1 MSGSPAFAFLAGA
14 VTMGYLVAA
23 LFFLRFWARS
33 RDALFLAF
41 AGAFALLALNQA
53 LVVLSAAPRE
63 EQGWI
68 YVIRLAGYLLI
79 IAAIVRKNLRGAR

>member
-1 MSGSPAFAFLAGA
+1 MIGIAFLAGA

-23 LFFLRFWARS
+23 LFFLRFWTRS
-33 RDALFLAF
+33 RDTLFLAF
-41 AGAFALLALNQA
+41 AGAFALLAVNQA
-53 LVVLSAAPRE
+53 LVVLSGTPRE

-68 YVIRLAGYLLI
+68 YLIRLLGYLLI